1 MGMVTRTIPHGSPPS
16 SIPHAHR
23 HVLIFSPDA
32 DLARTLVLNL
42 EDKYSIARETTL
54 ALFTEAL
61 ERGHADLVV
70 VDLFTFSEDVT
81 RLLNVLREKARN
93 VPIITLRGYIPLRKD
108 INVVIEEMSSSVFY
122 KPVDVDLVSEAIE
135 NLLSASD
142 AA

>member
-1 MGMVTRTIPHGSPPS
+1 MSQG
-16 SIPHAHR
+16 HR

-42 EDKYSIARETTL
+42 EEKYAISRENTL
-54 ALFTEAL
+54 ALFTQGL
-61 ERGHADLVV
+61 ESGHPDLIV
-70 VDLFTFSEDVT
+70 VDLFTFSEDVV
-81 RLLNVLREKARN
+81 RLLNLLREKARN

-108 INVVIEEMSSSVFY
+108 INVTIEEMSSSVFY

-135 NLLSASD
+135 NLLSATD